1 MTSAFKKM
9 ICRFMAIALMA
20 APFHAVQA
28 GMIDADLVNS
38 AATVQADRA
47 LVMNYLTRAQ
57 TASEFQALGM
67 DAQQAIERVSAM
79 TDAEVGTLA
88 GQINTA
94 PVGGEL
100 VALVLV
106 VFVIWY
112 FAFRR

>member
-1 MTSAFKKM
+1 MTSTFKKM

-20 APFHAVQA
+20 APFHAAQA
-28 GMIDADLVNS
+28 GMIDADQVNS

-57 TASEFQALGM
+57 TVTEFQAMGM
-67 DAQQAIERVSAM
+67 DAQQAVERVGAM
-79 TDAEVGTLA
+79 TDAEVTTLA
-88 GQINTA
+88 GEINTA
-94 PVGGEL
+94 PAGGL
-100 VALVLV
+100 VTLILV